1 MQIACAWTIHR
12 MPWLVFGSLI
22 GCADWPRYKH
32 KATINHEALSPN
44 QSPKDGVNLKWV
56 NIPSIE
62 EPIDSPTEPLQMAV
76 GDGFSTEG
84 VLSGLGWSTDQTPD
98 RQSACGETR
107 AVPPASPGNYT
118 GDIDW
123 FTVTIQQ
130 PATLCMQLRTDID
143 TARLD
148 AALYVLDD
156 CNEPVSVFV
165 HPDTEIPIGT
175 DVPSDHVQWAVSL
188 SGGLSV
194 GIGLAG
200 FFPDDDELEASWS
213 MDLALVPSVAG
224 AGGTLCP
231 EER

>member
-1 MQIACAWTIHR
+1 

-32 KATINHEALSPN
+32 TATINHEALSPN
-44 QSPKDGVNLKWV
+44 QSPKDGVDLKWV
-56 NIPSIE
+56 DIPAID
-62 EPIDSPTEPLQMAV
+62 EPLDSPTEPLQMAV

-84 VLSGLGWSTDQTPD
+84 VLSGFGWSVDETPD

-107 AVPPASPGNYT
+107 AFPPASPGNYT

-130 PATLCMQLRTDID
+130 PGTLCMHLRTDID
-143 TARLD
+143 SARLD

-156 CNEPVSVFV
+156 CNEPISVFV

-188 SGGLSV
+188 SGDLSV

-200 FFPDDDELEASWS
+200 FFPDDGELETTWS
-213 MDLALVPSVAG
+213 MDLSLVPSVAG